1 MLRVVTAFV
10 LFVFAAGVAVE
21 ACALATGP
29 SGVPGGT
36 PPTAEPTLVLPDA
49 PARTPSGTIEVPP
62 PID

>member
-21 ACALATGP
+21 ACALAGGSP
-29 SGVPGGT
+29 SAPD
-36 PPTAEPTLVLPDA
+36 TAQPTLALPDG
-49 PARTPSGTIEVPP
+49 PAKTPSGTIEVPP